1 MFGEIKTYYKAIRK
15 IVVHNKGD
23 FIFNVYQYYVIMY
36 GYIKKLHFI
45 LFLFSLINFVENYTF
60 RPTPSIIYRCCA

>member
-1 MFGEIKTYYKAIRK
+1 MFGEIKTYYKAIQK

-45 LFLFSLINFVENYTF
+45 LFLFSLINFV
-60 RPTPSIIYRCCA
+60 